1 MKWDDVQAF
10 VAQTA
15 RDAVQVMRTDP
26 RYWMSVPF
34 YAYYI
39 PADGNVSGKVRF
51 FADQDTIPAGYRS
64 IRAERVGYGETVQQT
79 VSWLVEALWNLP
91 ILPVD

>member
-1 MKWDDVQAF
+1 MKWNEVPAF

-34 YAYYI
+34 YAYYR
-39 PADGNVSGKVRF
+39 PADGRIPGKVQF
-51 FADQDTIPAGYRS
+51 FADMDALPAGYEP